1 MNVVKKIGKAL
12 ALIAVGG
19 AVVLGL
25 GFLVPGLPWSSASMR
40 DSSLVVTAIER
51 TEEVSLLSVGV
62 QGITEARE
70 SKEIFG
76 ITVPGSEKAK
86 FIQHEFNLKLG
97 IDGSEVSIEETGDN
111 EFTLTIPRF
120 IVIGHDE
127 LDVNTVVEN
136 NGILSFVS
144 ADISENEET
153 ERVLSD
159 AALAEYVVKY
169 DDLLRDQT
177 EFFYS
182 SIIRSIDPTIDLEFV
197 YGT

>member
-1 MNVVKKIGKAL
+1 MNVIGKISTAL
-12 ALIAVGG
+12 VLVALGG
-19 AVVLGL
+19 VLVLGA
-25 GFLVPGLPWSSASMR
+25 GALVPGLPWSSASSS

-51 TEEVSLLSVGV
+51 TEEVSLLTVGV

-76 ITVPGSEKAK
+76 ITVPGSERAK

-97 IDGSEVSIEETGDN
+97 IDGSQVTIEETGDN
-111 EFTLTIPRF
+111 EFTLTVPRF

-127 LDVNTVVEN
+127 LDIDTVVED
-136 NGILSFVS
+136 NGILSWVS
-144 ADISENEET
+144 SDISESEET
-153 ERVLSD
+153 EKVLSAD
-159 AALAEYVVKY
+159 ALAEYVVKY

-182 SIIRSIDPTIDLEFV
+182 SIIRSIDPSIDLEFV
-197 YGT
+197 FGS